1 MFLFQELQSAKLT
14 AWNRN
19 ITAGRKRKASHAG
32 AGGAREPRGPT
43 QADGEASDYLTTTF
57 IRICV
62 GWIVQMTVKVPRLLN
77 LCE

>member
-1 MFLFQELQSAKLT
+1 MSQPGAPQHQSVPGPAALGK
-14 AWNRN
+14 
-19 ITAGRKRKASHAG
+19 
-32 AGGAREPRGPT
+32 PRDPA

-62 GWIVQMTVKVPRLLN
+62 GWIVQITVKVPRLLN